1 MAFSYSFHSVTA
13 LPFPSRQ
20 RLWFL
25 LEPHGLCTASAADKA
40 FAPFTVR
47 LWAPTLSS
55 DDSEKRGQ
63 ERQGVRRHQGT
74 GSRCDSR
81 GFTVSTVNLLTLLT
95 AFLRAA
101 DRSVCVSPLSSWG
114 LISVL
119 CYYGW
124 SHVNEKLQI
133 AAHLCVE
140 CHQEDT
146 REELGIYKMLSSSWS
161 HQRAE
166 VIIQPRLLKSK
177 ERRDF

>member
-101 DRSVCVSPLSSWG
+101 DRNVCVSLSVPEVSFQFYATMDG
-114 LISVL
+114 HTLTKS
-119 CYYGW
+119 
-124 SHVNEKLQI
+124 SKLQLTYVLNAI
-133 AAHLCVE
+133 KRT
-140 CHQEDT
+140 QEKS
-146 REELGIYKMLSSSWS
+146 IYKILSSSWS

>member
-1 MAFSYSFHSVTA
+1 M
-13 LPFPSRQ
+13 LGFPSRGRSSGFKRERQ
-20 RLWFL
+20 FLWFL
-25 LEPHGLCTASAADKA
+25 LEHHGLYTASAADKA
-40 FAPFTVR
+40 FALFSVR
-47 LWAPTLSS
+47 LWAPTLQS
-55 DDSEKRGQ
+55 DDSERRRQ
-63 ERQGVRRHQGT
+63 ERHGVQRHQGT
-74 GSRCDSR
+74 GYRCDSR
-81 GFTVSTVNLLTLLT
+81 VFTVSTVNLLTLLT

-166 VIIQPRLLKSK
+166 VIIQPRLLKFK
-177 ERRDF
+177 ERWDF